1 MTALLWKDFRLYRPL
16 LILAVVLLVLPYL
29 FGVGLS
35 AYAEWRHGQ
44 GQWHTAYWQLLGAGS
59 LVVSLLTFA
68 LLGSVAIAA
77 ERQQRSA
84 EFMAYLPPTRQAVLL
99 SKAIVAVVPGLIIWA
114 VNLLVIYAW
123 APQAGAVPDAG
134 NYAGDGNLHQMI
146 LALAATSVLLFGAG
160 WCCSTLCASHAAA
173 AGASLIA
180 SPTVALGMRAMEYF
194 FGWRHLLESW
204 YVPVA
209 VFLGVAGF
217 VLGVV
222 YYLHRVEP

>member
-16 LILAVVLLVLPYL
+16 LILGAVLMILPYL
-29 FGVGLS
+29 GGVGLS
-35 AYAEWRHGQ
+35 AYLEWRHGQ

-59 LVVSLLTFA
+59 LMLSLLTFA

-84 EFMAYLPPTRQAVLL
+84 EFMAYLPPTRRAVLV
-99 SKAIVAVVPGLIIWA
+99 SKTIVAVVPALVIWA
-114 VNLLVIYAW
+114 VNLLVIYAL
-123 APQAGAVPDAG
+123 APQAGNPPTG
-134 NYAGDGNLHQMI
+134 GSYAGDDNLHQMI
-146 LALAATSVLLFGAG
+146 PALGATSVLLFGAG

-180 SPTVALGMRAMEYF
+180 SPTVALGMRALEYF
-194 FGWRHLLESW
+194 FGWRHLIENW

-217 VLGVV
+217 VIGIV
-222 YYLHRVEP
+222 YYLRRVEP